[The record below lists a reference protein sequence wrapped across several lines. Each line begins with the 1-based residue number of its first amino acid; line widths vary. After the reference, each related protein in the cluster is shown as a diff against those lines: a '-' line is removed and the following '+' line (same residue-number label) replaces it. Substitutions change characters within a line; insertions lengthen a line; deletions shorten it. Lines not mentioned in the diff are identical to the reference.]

1 MSTTTIKR
9 KALRN
14 RVKAKQRKS
23 SIKRLTSKPTLKNID
38 IEEIKATF
46 GTKTTK
52 KEAPKATEAADEKTI
67 KQEKQVVDTKTS
79 PKTEAEVEK
88 TSAEKAEAKAEKA
101 EPKAEKPE
109 AKVEQAEAKAEKA
122 EPKAEKPKEEK
133 SEPAESAEKKSP
145 KATKKPEAKK
155 A

>member
-1 MSTTTIKR
+1 M
-9 KALRN
+9 
-14 RVKAKQRKS
+14 
-23 SIKRLTSKPTLKNID
+23 KNID

-101 EPKAEKPE
+101 EPKAEKP
-109 AKVEQAEAKAEKA
+109 
-122 EPKAEKPKEEK
+122 KEEK
-133 SEPAESAEKKSP
+133 SEPAESVDKKSP
-145 KATKKPEAKK
+145 KATKKPEAKNRRHRHRPPAGVPTRGEK
-155 A
+155 D

>member
-14 RVKAKQRKS
+14 RVKAKQIKS

-46 GTKTTK
+46 GKKTTK
-52 KEAPKATEAADEKTI
+52 KEAPKATEAADEKAI
-67 KQEKQVVDTKTS
+67 KQEKQVVDTKSS
-79 PKTEAEVEK
+79 PKTEAKVEK
-88 TSAEKAEAKAEKA
+88 TAGENAEPKKVKEEAKGDKTESKEEKAKPKAEKA
-101 EPKAEKPE
+101 ETKT
-109 AKVEQAEAKAEKA
+109 
-122 EPKAEKPKEEK
+122 EKPKEEK
-133 SEPAESAEKKSP
+133 SKSAEGTEKKSP
-145 KATKKPEAKK
+145 KATKKPVAKK

>member
-23 SIKRLTSKPTLKNID
+23 SIKRLTTKPTLKNID

-46 GTKTTK
+46 GKNITK
-52 KEAPKATEAADEKTI
+52 KEAPKTTEAADEKTI

-101 EPKAEKPE
+101 EPKAEKP
-109 AKVEQAEAKAEKA
+109 
-122 EPKAEKPKEEK
+122 KEEK

-145 KATKKPEAKK
+145 KETKKPEAKK

>member
-46 GTKTTK
+46 TK
-52 KEAPKATEAADEKTI
+52 K
-67 KQEKQVVDTKTS
+67 TK
-79 PKTEAEVEK
+79 
-88 TSAEKAEAKAEKA
+88 
-101 EPKAEKPE
+101 
-109 AKVEQAEAKAEKA
+109 
-122 EPKAEKPKEEK
+122 
-133 SEPAESAEKKSP
+133 
-145 KATKKPEAKK
+145 
-155 A
+155 

>member
-14 RVKAKQRKS
+14 RVRAKQRKS

-46 GTKTTK
+46 GKNTTK
-52 KEAPKATEAADEKTI
+52 KEAPKAPEAADEKTI
-67 KQEKQVVDTKTS
+67 KQEKQVVDTKSS

-88 TSAEKAEAKAEKA
+88 TSEKKAEAKTKKAEAKTEKAEAKTEKV
-101 EPKAEKPE
+101 E
-109 AKVEQAEAKAEKA
+109 AKT
-122 EPKAEKPKEEK
+122 EKPKEEK
-133 SEPAESAEKKSP
+133 SKSAESTEKKSP
-145 KATKKPEAKK
+145 KATKKPVAKK